1 MAVEGTDSD
10 NEQEQKGM
18 RTLPETNTYLYQK
31 RIEISKVWGDLGQ
44 YLMLVFDIIVTKPD
58 NTWWY
63 VWSPSIVR
71 LAYWEGQVV
80 ELNLF
85 GMTIMQI
92 FGRWS

>member
-58 NTWWY
+58 NTW
-63 VWSPSIVR
+63 
-71 LAYWEGQVV
+71 
-80 ELNLF
+80 
-85 GMTIMQI
+85 
-92 FGRWS
+92 